1 MAREARKEERDVLF
15 AAVLAERQ
23 RETRKRPS
31 KSKRRLRTFSLI
43 VVCILLPLVSTVL
56 LSYNYT
62 WRLPASTGNY
72 SHRAALIDE
81 LSVEYSDPWFLNNAT
96 RSLEAAGYHVDYYG
110 PDKVTVGLFRD
121 LPTKGYGII
130 VVRAHTAGQS
140 IVTAEPY
147 SQSAYVYEQLTD
159 RLAETYVQNGPPYFA
174 ITAQFVLHEMKG
186 QLPDSIVMI
195 MGCSGLTVNP
205 QLASAFLDKGAKTV
219 IGWDGFVSATYT
231 DIATAR
237 VLESFAAGKPLP
249 EAVGVVGKPD
259 PVYKGR
265 LTYLDWNSVAG
276 QRLNGL
282 ITGLT
287 LWSFFIVLLIFGP
300 LTAFLG
306 PKLLSRQWIRRGK

>member
-1 MAREARKEERDVLF
+1 MTREARKERDSLF
-15 AAVLAERQ
+15 ASVLTEWRRA
-23 RETRKRPS
+23 TRGRPS
-31 KSKRRLRTFSLI
+31 KIKRRLRTFLLI
-43 VVCILLPLVSTVL
+43 TVCILLPMVFTMLFT
-56 LSYNYT
+56 YNYT
-62 WRLPASTGNY
+62 WRLPASTGSS

-81 LSVEYSDPWFLNNAT
+81 LSVQYSDQGFLNNAT
-96 RSLEAAGYHVDYYG
+96 KSLEAVGYSVDYYG

-130 VVRAHTAGQS
+130 VIRAHTAGQS

-159 RLAETYVQNGPPYFA
+159 RLAKALVQNSPPDFA
-174 ITAQFVLHEMKG
+174 VTAQFVLHEMRG

-205 QLASAFLDKGAKTV
+205 ELASAFLDKGARTV

-237 VLESFAAGKPLP
+237 VLESFAAGKSLP
-249 EAVGVVGKPD
+249 EAVGTVSKPD
-259 PVYKGR
+259 PLYNGR
-265 LTYLDWNSVAG
+265 LTYLDWTSVAS

-282 ITGLT
+282 IAGLT
-287 LWSFFIVLLIFGP
+287 VWSFFIFLLIFGP

-306 PKLLSRQWIRRGK
+306 PKLLSRQWVKRGK